1 MSRWSI
7 RTISQ
12 TETTVKL
19 LFTCCDCEK
28 KRPKSEAPPPQCY
41 FSSQGMAA
49 GEDRE
54 CKEGMTSLL
63 RSQTKASALL
73 WTQGTKEGAGK
84 EARSR
89 KIQSG
94 FKCLSLP
101 KISEWIS
108 LHINP
113 Y

>member
-1 MSRWSI
+1 MRHHLPSVTFPPMEWQQVRMRVQGGNDI
-7 RTISQ
+7 TAKVRTN
-12 TETTVKL
+12 
-19 LFTCCDCEK
+19 
-28 KRPKSEAPPPQCY
+28 AP
-41 FSSQGMAA
+41 
-49 GEDRE
+49 
-54 CKEGMTSLL
+54 
-63 RSQTKASALL
+63 ALL

-84 EARSR
+84 EARSG